1 MRVSLFRRRFRR
13 YRAWWPVGLA
23 VGGAGVL
30 ILVGAIRSSG
40 DDRGLAGPLVTVCLI
55 AALAGLATGVI
66 AGLVQFSAPIEL
78 RVRLA
83 LVAFVLVMAGLLS
96 SGSLAAGLAALTG
109 SAVALGSRWSGRRI
123 MSALLP
129 HVSEDD

>member
-1 MRVSLFRRRFRR
+1 
-13 YRAWWPVGLA
+13 
-23 VGGAGVL
+23 
-30 ILVGAIRSSG
+30 
-40 DDRGLAGPLVTVCLI
+40 LAGPLVTVCVI

-78 RVRLA
+78 RIRLA
-83 LVAFVLVMAGLLS
+83 LVAFVLVTAAVLG